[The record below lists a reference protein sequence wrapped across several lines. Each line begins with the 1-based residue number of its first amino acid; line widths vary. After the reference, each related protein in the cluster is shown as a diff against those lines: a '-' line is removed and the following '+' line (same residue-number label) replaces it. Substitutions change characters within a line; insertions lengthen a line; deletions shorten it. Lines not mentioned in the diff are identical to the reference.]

1 MQHVAVLLVLDLTA
15 VVNISAFCYALE
27 YSRIKELRQSESCTS
42 RLQEWN
48 QPRKRHLE
56 SREVDDIT
64 FVKEEY
70 GKEKR
75 RTLSMVY
82 DPRPTEFKST
92 SVAEISTLRDG
103 LSSTGKAVSLLHLPL
118 PDSTIPTAGLFLCVF
133 CDS

>member
-1 MQHVAVLLVLDLTA
+1 M
-15 VVNISAFCYALE
+15 
-27 YSRIKELRQSESCTS
+27 
-42 RLQEWN
+42 
-48 QPRKRHLE
+48 
-56 SREVDDIT
+56 DDIT

-92 SVAEISTLRDG
+92 SVAEISTLRDR
-103 LSSTGKAVSLLHLPL
+103 LSSTGKAVSLLHLLPL
-118 PDSTIPTAGLFLCVF
+118 PDSTLPTAGLFLCVF